1 MYGILAAPRLTPLA
15 LGLTLALV
23 GCGGGDAPSGDS
35 RTGADG
41 RSAPA
46 ALTDFQLAHGIGPMT
61 TAVELGEPDAEKAE
75 RGEEIYQFNCEACH
89 FLEERFVGP
98 PLGDVLERRTATY
111 VMNMILNPEGM
122 ARQHPEAQKLLTEYP
137 LVMPFQNITEDEARA
152 IVEYLRIAKEQ

>member
-1 MYGILAAPRLTPLA
+1 MYGIFAPRHLTSMA
-15 LGLTLALV
+15 LGLTLVLM

-35 RTGADG
+35 SDRADG

-46 ALTDFQLAHGIGPMT
+46 TLTDFQLAHGIGPIT
-61 TAVELGEPDAEKAE
+61 TEVELGELDAERAE
-75 RGEEIYQFNCEACH
+75 RGKELYQFNCEACH
-89 FLEERFVGP
+89 FLEDRFVGP
-98 PLGDVLERRTATY
+98 PLGDVLERRTGTY
-111 VMNMILNPEGM
+111 VMNQILNPEEM